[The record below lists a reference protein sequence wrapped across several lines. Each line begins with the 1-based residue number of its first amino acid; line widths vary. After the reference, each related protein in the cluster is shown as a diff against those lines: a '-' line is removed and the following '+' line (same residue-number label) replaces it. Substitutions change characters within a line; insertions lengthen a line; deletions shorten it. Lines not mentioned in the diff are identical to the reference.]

1 MSKDAGFSPT
11 TTQSNLQFLPSLTN
25 SKMEVIAESKYQ
37 EKEDSDNEENEIVNV
52 CYNDKIV

>member
-1 MSKDAGFSPT
+1 
-11 TTQSNLQFLPSLTN
+11 
-25 SKMEVIAESKYQ
+25 MEVIAESKYQ